1 MADDHSDQPS
11 LDTGREPHP
20 ELVEWFRDYSV
31 PIVGILF
38 IGLLLCW
45 ANHYGSSADWT
56 RGKDLTYVFLN
67 IAQLVAL
74 TLAGW
79 WFVFRFK
86 KGRKFQESLIPVVSG
101 KLIVVDRK
109 TFLVANVRVE
119 NIGESVIQFAPGA
132 SSLKLFEYV
141 DSDATEVVA
150 VKDTKVTQFE
160 ALDDSSI
167 EPNEVIYKTRFIS
180 IPPKL
185 SIGYRLELDIFSNHR
200 KKFAWGTSVIVEKPA
215 SNAIMN
221 REEFYENTE

>member
-1 MADDHSDQPS
+1 MAENESLPDSD
-11 LDTGREPHP
+11 REPHP
-20 ELVEWFRDYSV
+20 EFVEWSKDYSV

-45 ANHYGSSADWT
+45 ANHYGLPADWT

-101 KLIVVDRK
+101 KLIIVGKK

-150 VKDTKVTQFE
+150 VRDTKITQFE

-180 IPPKL
+180 IPRL
-185 SIGYRLELDIFSNHR
+185 ALGYRLELDIFSNHR
-200 KKFAWGTSVIVEKPA
+200 KKFAWGTSAIVEKPA
-215 SNAIMN
+215 SSAIMDS
-221 REEFYENTE
+221 EEGYENITTR

>member
-1 MADDHSDQPS
+1 MADNQSKETA
-11 LDTGREPHP
+11 LNTEREPHP

-38 IGLLLCW
+38 VGLLLCW
-45 ANHYGSSADWT
+45 ANHYGLPADWT

-79 WFVFRFK
+79 WFIFKFK
-86 KGRKFQESLIPVVSG
+86 KGRKFQESLVPVVSG
-101 KLIVVDRK
+101 KLMIIDTK

-119 NIGESVIQFAPGA
+119 NIGESVVEFAPGA

-150 VKDTKVTQFE
+150 VADNKVTQFD
-160 ALDDSSI
+160 AFDDSSL

-180 IPPKL
+180 IPPKTAL
-185 SIGYRLELDIFSNHR
+185 GYRLELEVFSNHR
-200 KKFAWGTSVIVEKPA
+200 KKYAWGTSAIVEKPA
-215 SNAIMN
+215 SNAKMAG
-221 REEFYENTE
+221 EEGL